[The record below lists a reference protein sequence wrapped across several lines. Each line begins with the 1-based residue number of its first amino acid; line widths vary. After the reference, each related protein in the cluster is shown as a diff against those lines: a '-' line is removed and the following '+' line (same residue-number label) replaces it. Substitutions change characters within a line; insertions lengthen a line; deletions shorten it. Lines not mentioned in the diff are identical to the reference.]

1 MANDRSQETHDLS
14 NNKALMF
21 LFWAYVAIPLVW
33 AIYRTFGNIMAL
45 FTG

>member
-1 MANDRSQETHDLS
+1 MADQQQARSSRS
-14 NNKALMF
+14 NNKVMIA
-21 LFWAYVAIPLVW
+21 LFWAYVTIPLIW